1 MRPHSRRVLLLL
13 AASALAARALL
24 VPAVPRASP
33 LALRTL
39 RDIAVVGARLGE
51 MQQAVRPAAEY
62 GTDAGD
68 ELRTLSST
76 LNASTAEMV
85 SSLQALQLMVQKTRF
100 DSRLLQEP
108 AQPAEGLKALR
119 GQASTL
125 HRQIDEQREL
135 LLLLE
140 EQESGAA
147 SRTTALFNYIDTNGD
162 GWIQLDEFEEVAGQF
177 SLLTLGEAQ
186 KAQLRAEL
194 VARFK
199 EADADG
205 ARRRAI
211 RRAIRRRAILR
222 RQNPLSPEP
231 SLRRAGNEKLC
242 FDEFTRL
249 LAALKGDALG
259 PLRTAFAE
267 ALQQLLDI
275 TLQMTALSLAKE
287 LSSRTAE
294 VGRVSELSNC
304 VERWCALEETA
315 VRLAAAP
322 APPPAAAAAPVEEL
336 LAEVGELAAQL
347 SVTNVTGTVEWT
359 TRRVVRQVGVAVSGL
374 RSALGFCWRGLAIM
388 GRDWLECGQLLAR
401 RWKGKAFKEKD
412 VALFKRT
419 AVDVV
424 MLIPYSIIMVVP
436 LTPPGHVFAF
446 SLLKRCFPAAVPS
459 GFTEERQ
466 DIYDIYSRVS
476 SAAEASAP
484 PTTGLVASLKRLR
497 PVRTAKRIISRS
509 RKQGEVAA
517 A

>member
-205 ARRRAI
+205 ARRAI

-267 ALQQLLDI
+267 ALQQLLDV

-401 RWKGKAFKEKD
+401 RWKGEAVKEKD

-497 PVRTAKRIISRS
+497 PVRTAKRFISRS

>member
-211 RRAIRRRAILR
+211 RRRAILR

-267 ALQQLLDI
+267 ALQQLLDV

-497 PVRTAKRIISRS
+497 PVRTAKRFISRS